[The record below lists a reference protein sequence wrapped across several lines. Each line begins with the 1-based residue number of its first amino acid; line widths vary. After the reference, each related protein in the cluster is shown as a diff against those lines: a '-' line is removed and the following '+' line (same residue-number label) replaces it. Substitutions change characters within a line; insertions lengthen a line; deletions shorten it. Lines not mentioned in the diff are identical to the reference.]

1 MIARAVAPGDGAD
14 APGARGHGRAAA
26 FSAHEGNPMQ
36 HQRLILCATLA
47 LAAASGA
54 AQAQAY
60 RDFTIGAGFTPDPQ
74 VGTGT
79 TGGSRD
85 ASSFGGNCTGR
96 IASSPD
102 HTINVTSTVDLK
114 LYTESTTDSTLVL
127 VGPSGTFCDDDSRGG
142 LDAEINAVLTPGTYE
157 VYVGNFGTTAGEYSL
172 TLTENLGGGSGS
184 AEITN
189 ERDFELGAGFL
200 PDPQTSTGYTG
211 GGRSAAQAYGNGCAG
226 DIANTP
232 DHTLTVTSGVDLSIS
247 VRADS
252 GVDATLV
259 VVGNGRKGNLLCN
272 DDSNGLDPAVSGY
285 LAPGVYEI
293 YVGDIGNGGNY
304 VISLT
309 ENL

>member
-1 MIARAVAPGDGAD
+1 MKHP
-14 APGARGHGRAAA
+14 
-26 FSAHEGNPMQ
+26 
-36 HQRLILCATLA
+36 RLILCASLA
-47 LAAASGA
+47 LASLAGGA
-54 AQAQAY
+54 HAQAY

-85 ASSFGGNCTGR
+85 ASMYGGACTGR

-102 HTINVTSTVDLK
+102 HTITVTSTVDLR

-127 VGPSGTFCDDDSRGG
+127 TGPAGTFCDDDSHGQM
-142 LDAEINAVLTPGTYE
+142 DAEINAVLTPGTYE
-157 VYVGNFGTTAGEYSL
+157 VYVGNFGTTSGEYSL
-172 TLTENLGGGSGS
+172 TLTENLGGGSGMGQG
-184 AEITN
+184 EITN
-189 ERDFELGAGFL
+189 ARDFELGAGFI

-211 GGRSAAQAYGNGCAG
+211 GNRGAAQAYGSGCAG
-226 DIANTP
+226 DIASTP
-232 DHTLTVTSGVDLSIS
+232 DHTLTVTSGVDLTIS

-259 VVGNGRKGNLLCN
+259 VVGGGRKGNLLCN
-272 DDSNGLDPAVSGY
+272 DDSNGLDPAVSGF

-293 YVGDIGNGGNY
+293 YVGDIGNAGNY
-304 VISLT
+304 VISIT